1 MEGTSLQGVLRLTED
16 DHSAGMMVMAE
27 RQGMAMVPL
36 CLPLRGSGGHQDTR
50 PMQREAEDGMGTSV
64 TPMLTAT
71 VSPNQTH
78 ASLAW

>member
-1 MEGTSLQGVLRLTED
+1 MGTAHTQDAVEGTSLQGVLRLTED

-27 RQGMAMVPL
+27 SQGLAMVPL
-36 CLPLRGSGGHQDTR
+36 CLPTR
-50 PMQREAEDGMGTSV
+50 REAEDGVGTSV